1 VLLAAAQLK
10 SYNTPIFLFFVY
22 MESATF
28 LLGLFI
34 LLLLGVLL
42 GIFLLYR
49 KISTAG
55 APKEVD
61 QNIFIMLQN
70 QIQDLGRLVDQKI
83 TDTNRT
89 MHESQKNM
97 HQTIQTQFGQS
108 VKIITEVTERLTK
121 LDETN
126 KQVMGFADQLQQL
139 ENVLQNPKHRG
150 ILGEYYLE
158 NVLKNVLPPGSY
170 QMQYKFTDGDIVD
183 AAIFVKDKIIPV
195 DSKFS
200 LENYNRAIEETD
212 PDRRAELES
221 VFKNDLKKRIDE
233 TSKYIKPRENTMDF
247 AFMFIPAEGIY
258 YDLLINKVGALK
270 VNSSALIEYA
280 FKEKRVIIV
289 SPTSFLAYLQ
299 TVMQGLRALQ
309 IEESAKQIMGRVEEL
324 GRHIVAYDEYFKKLG
339 NNLQTTVNAYNTAYK
354 ELTKIDKDVTKIT
367 GSEKK
372 IEALLIDKPG
382 NGLDS

>member
-1 VLLAAAQLK
+1 MEALHNYYFMEGA
-10 SYNTPIFLFFVY
+10 SIFIGIL
-22 MESATF
+22 
-28 LLGLFI
+28 I
-34 LLLLGVLL
+34 LLFLIILGF
-42 GIFLLYR
+42 IFVLYR
-49 KISTAG
+49 KIQVG
-55 APKEVD
+55 QQPKEGE
-61 QNIFIMLQN
+61 QNIYIMLQN
-70 QIQDLGRLVDQKI
+70 QIQDLGRLVDQKMN
-83 TDTNRT
+83 DTNRS
-89 MHESQKNM
+89 MNESQKNM

-139 ENVLQNPKHRG
+139 ENVLQNPKQRG

-170 QMQYKFTDGDIVD
+170 QMQYKFENGDIVD

-200 LENYNRAIEETD
+200 LENYNRAIEEKD
-212 PDRRAELES
+212 PERRAELEAL
-221 VFKNDLKKRIDE
+221 FKNDLKKRIDE
-233 TSKYIKPRENTMDF
+233 TSKYIKPKENTMDF

-270 VNSSALIEYA
+270 VNSAALIEYA

-299 TVMQGLRALQ
+299 TVMQGLRALK
-309 IEESAKQIMGRVEEL
+309 IEESAKEIMGRVEEL
-324 GRHIVAYDEYFKKLG
+324 GRHILAYDDYFKKLG
-339 NNLQTTVNAYNTAYK
+339 NNLATTVNSYNTAYK
-354 ELTKIDKDVTKIT
+354 ELNKIDKDVMKIT

-372 IEALLIDKPG
+372 IETLLIDKPAA
-382 NGLDS
+382 GLE